1 MTDPGTPGPELT
13 PSLRLRGG
21 GPTVTRISRRV
32 LLGGTLIAGIAVS
45 GALIY
50 ALHGWRGS
58 VLPSELYNIGHR
70 TTPDGLTALPSDYT
84 QVPKLGPPLPGDL
97 GRPILHAQNQSP
109 PAAGP
114 DPAQQRR
121 AQEQEAARISKLF
134 AGTATRPTEIPLVAS
149 SSLGSTSSP
158 APGLPGSVD
167 PTAVQNMQDR
177 KLAFLNGP
185 ADRRTVSPDR
195 LEKPASPYVIQAG
208 SVISAAL
215 LTGIR
220 SDLPGQITAQV
231 TENAYDSP
239 TGRYLLIPQGTRL
252 VGQYDSQIAFAQSRV
267 QFVWTRLLLPNG
279 QSIVLERQP
288 GSDPQGYSGAED
300 DVDHHWGLLFKAA
313 LLSTIL
319 SVGAQVGVGD
329 NENNL
334 AEAIRLGA
342 SNSISQTGQQIVGRN
357 LNVQPTLTIR
367 PGFPVRVIVNRDLV
381 LAPYQ

>member
-1 MTDPGTPGPELT
+1 MTDPGTPEPELT
-13 PSLRLRGG
+13 PNLRLRGS
-21 GPTVTRISRRV
+21 GPSVTRISRRV
-32 LLGGTLIAGIAVS
+32 LTGGALIAGIGIG

-50 ALHGWRGS
+50 ALHGWRGN

-97 GRPILHAQNQSP
+97 GRPILHAKDQSP
-109 PAAGP
+109 PAAGV

-121 AQEQEAARISKLF
+121 AQEQEAARVSKLF
-134 AGTATRPTEIPLVAS
+134 TGAATRPIETQVTAS
-149 SSLGSTSSP
+149 AGPGSAPVSS
-158 APGLPGSVD
+158 LPGSID

-177 KLAFLNGP
+177 KLAFLNRP

-195 LEKPASPYVIQAG
+195 LEKAASPYVVQAG

-220 SDLPGQITAQV
+220 SDLPGQIAAQV
-231 TENAYDSP
+231 TENVYDSP

-252 VGQYDSQIAFAQSRV
+252 VGQYDSQVAFAQSRV

-329 NENNL
+329 SENNL
-334 AEAIRLGA
+334 AQAIRLGA

-381 LAPYQ
+381 LTPYQ